1 MTPLCTGS
9 TWRTR
14 SRVPRRHSCRRVSKL
29 LGWPDGGAGWQPNVT
44 QFSRTGGLSK
54 TFHWRYVFSMS
65 TPESSLLLDLY
76 AQIAPGT
83 LFRVLQRGLG
93 VTKRDGIY
101 TPRVV
106 MWMMMQQR
114 LDARGTLES
123 TVAQLVLGRFNP
135 LLSQCKRAQEG
146 KIGLGTAGYCQGRQN
161 LPKMLMDR
169 AVEEIV
175 QRLRNHLSE
184 RLPQM
189 GRPVYVIDGSS
200 LQLDP
205 YPELRQA
212 YPPARNPRRPS
223 HWPVLRFVVLHDVAS
238 GLAQEPCWGPMY
250 GPEAV
255 SEQALAERA
264 MSALPPGGVLIAD
277 RNFGIFAIAHSA
289 HQKGQDVVVRMT
301 EQRAKRLVGVPISQ
315 PGAYAVQWKPSDR
328 ERKKYELL
336 PNAAIQGWL
345 IAWRI
350 GRGKNRQWLY
360 LFSTLR
366 LEPEAVVDLY
376 GTRWY
381 IETDLRSLKQTVRL
395 NHLSVQS
402 VDMME
407 KELLAAV
414 LAYNLVRAVMC
425 LAARKAGIPSRQLSF
440 TYAYNLVQGGIA
452 SVLAGPTL
460 AVQVE
465 RMEHL
470 IDLVARCKLPKRT
483 KRRTYPR
490 AVWGRGRAFPT
501 RKEKT
506 E

>member
-1 MTPLCTGS
+1 MDTPDPS
-9 TWRTR
+9 
-14 SRVPRRHSCRRVSKL
+14 V
-29 LGWPDGGAGWQPNVT
+29 
-44 QFSRTGGLSK
+44 
-54 TFHWRYVFSMS
+54 
-65 TPESSLLLDLY
+65 LLDLY

-93 VTKRDGIY
+93 VNRRDGIY

-123 TVAQLVLGRFNP
+123 TVAQLVLGRFDP
-135 LLSQCKRAQEG
+135 LLSQCKRARERN
-146 KIGLGTAGYCQGRQN
+146 IGLGTAGYCQARQN
-161 LPKMLMDR
+161 LPTMLMDR

-175 QRLRNHLSE
+175 QRLRNYLGE
-184 RLPQM
+184 RLPQ
-189 GRPVYVIDGSS
+189 GERPVYVIDGSS

-205 YPELRQA
+205 HPDLRQA

-223 HWPVLRFVVLHDVAS
+223 HWPVLRIVVLHDVVT
-238 GLAQEPCWGPMY
+238 GWAQEPRWGPMY

-264 MSALPPGGVLIAD
+264 MNALPPGGVLIAD

-301 EQRAKRLVGVPISQ
+301 EQRAKRLLKAPISQ
-315 PGAYAVQWKPSDR
+315 PGAYAMEWKPSER
-328 ERKKYELL
+328 ERKKYGLR
-336 PNAAIQGWL
+336 ADDAVHGWL

-350 GRGKNRQWLY
+350 GRGKSQQWLY
-360 LFSTLR
+360 LFTTLPR
-366 LEPEAVVDLY
+366 APEKIVELY
-376 GTRWY
+376 GKRWH

-402 VDMME
+402 VDTME
-407 KELLAAV
+407 KELLAAI

-425 LAARKAGIPSRQLSF
+425 LAARKAGIDSRQLSF
-440 TYAYNLVQGGIA
+440 TYAYDLVQNAIA
-452 SVLAGPTL
+452 GVLAGPTL
-460 AVQVE
+460 AIQTE
-465 RMEHL
+465 RMERL
-470 IDLVARCKLPKRT
+470 IDLVARCRLPRRT
-483 KRRTYPR
+483 KPRSYPR
-490 AVWGRGRAFPT
+490 AVWGRGRAFPS

>member
-1 MTPLCTGS
+1 MDTPDPS
-9 TWRTR
+9 
-14 SRVPRRHSCRRVSKL
+14 V
-29 LGWPDGGAGWQPNVT
+29 
-44 QFSRTGGLSK
+44 
-54 TFHWRYVFSMS
+54 
-65 TPESSLLLDLY
+65 LLDLY

-93 VTKRDGIY
+93 VNRRDGIY

-123 TVAQLVLGRFNP
+123 TVAQLVLGRFDP
-135 LLSQCKRAQEG
+135 LLSQCKRARERN
-146 KIGLGTAGYCQGRQN
+146 IGLGTAGYCQARQN
-161 LPKMLMDR
+161 LPTMLMDR

-175 QRLRNHLSE
+175 QRLRNYLGE
-184 RLPQM
+184 RLPQ
-189 GRPVYVIDGSS
+189 GERPVYVIDGSS

-205 YPELRQA
+205 HPDLRQA

-223 HWPVLRFVVLHDVAS
+223 HWPVLRIVVLHDVVT
-238 GLAQEPCWGPMY
+238 GWAQEPRWGPMY

-264 MSALPPGGVLIAD
+264 MNALPPGGVLIAD

-301 EQRAKRLVGVPISQ
+301 EQRAKRLLKAPISQ
-315 PGAYAVQWKPSDR
+315 PGAYAMEWKPSER
-328 ERKKYELL
+328 ERKKYGLR
-336 PNAAIQGWL
+336 ADDAVHGWL

-350 GRGKNRQWLY
+350 GRGKSQQWLY
-360 LFSTLR
+360 LFTTLPR
-366 LEPEAVVDLY
+366 APEKIVELY
-376 GTRWY
+376 GKRWH

-402 VDMME
+402 VDTME
-407 KELLAAV
+407 KELLAAI
-414 LAYNLVRAVMC
+414 LAYNFVRAVMC
-425 LAARKAGIPSRQLSF
+425 LAARKAGIDSRQLSF
-440 TYAYNLVQGGIA
+440 TYAYDLVQNAIA
-452 SVLAGPTL
+452 GVLAGPTL
-460 AVQVE
+460 AIQTE
-465 RMEHL
+465 RMERL
-470 IDLVARCKLPKRT
+470 IDLVARCRLPRRT
-483 KRRTYPR
+483 KPRSYPR
-490 AVWGRGRAFPT
+490 AVWGRGRAFPS

>member
-1 MTPLCTGS
+1 M
-9 TWRTR
+9 
-14 SRVPRRHSCRRVSKL
+14 
-29 LGWPDGGAGWQPNVT
+29 D
-44 QFSRTGGLSK
+44 
-54 TFHWRYVFSMS
+54 
-65 TPESSLLLDLY
+65 TPESSTLLDLY

-83 LFRVLQRGLG
+83 LFGVLQRDLG
-93 VTKRDGIY
+93 VTKHDGIY

-123 TVAQLVLGRFNP
+123 TVAQLALGHFDP
-135 LLSQCKRAQEG
+135 LLSKCKRAQERN
-146 KIGLGTAGYCQGRQN
+146 IGLATGGYCQARQN

-169 AVEEIV
+169 AVKEIV

-184 RLPQM
+184 RLPQ
-189 GRPVYVIDGSS
+189 GERPVYVIDGSS

-205 YPELRQA
+205 HPELRQA

-223 HWPVLRFVVLHDVAS
+223 HWPVLRFVVLHEVAS

-250 GPEAV
+250 GAEAV

-264 MSALPPGGVLIAD
+264 MSALPPGGVLIGD

-289 HQKGQDVVVRMT
+289 HQKGQDVVVRLT
-301 EQRAKRLVGVPISQ
+301 EQRAKRLAGVPISQ
-315 PGAYAVQWKPSDR
+315 PGAYPVEWKPSGR
-328 ERKKYELL
+328 EQKKYGLRSGD
-336 PNAAIQGWL
+336 AIQGRL

-350 GRGKNRQWLY
+350 GRGQSQQWLY
-360 LFSTLR
+360 LFTTLQ
-366 LEPEAVVDLY
+366 LPPEEVVDLY
-376 GTRWY
+376 GKRWY

-425 LAARKAGIPSRQLSF
+425 LAARKAGIDSRQLSF
-440 TYAYNLVQGGIA
+440 TYAYNLVQDGMA
-452 SVLAGPTL
+452 NVLAGPTL
-460 AVQVE
+460 AAQVE
-465 RMEHL
+465 RLERL

-483 KRRTYPR
+483 KRRAYPR

-506 E
+506 K

>member
-1 MTPLCTGS
+1 M
-9 TWRTR
+9 
-14 SRVPRRHSCRRVSKL
+14 
-29 LGWPDGGAGWQPNVT
+29 DI
-44 QFSRTGGLSK
+44 
-54 TFHWRYVFSMS
+54 
-65 TPESSLLLDLY
+65 PESSILLDLY
-76 AQIAPGT
+76 AQLAPGA
-83 LFRVLQRGLG
+83 LFRLLQRGLG
-93 VTKRDGIY
+93 VSRRDGIY

-106 MWMMMQQR
+106 IWMMMQQR

-123 TVAQLVLGRFNP
+123 TVAQLVLGRFDP
-135 LLSQCKRAQEG
+135 LLSQCKRSRERN
-146 KIGLGTAGYCQGRQN
+146 IGLGTAGYCQARQS

-169 AVEEIV
+169 AMEEIV

-184 RLPQM
+184 RLPQLE
-189 GRPVYVIDGSS
+189 RPVYVIDGSG

-205 YPELRQA
+205 HPELRDA
-212 YPPARNPRRPS
+212 YPPARNSRRPS
-223 HWPVLRFVVLHDVAS
+223 HWPVLRIVVLHDVAT
-238 GLAQEPCWGPMY
+238 GLAQRPCWGPMY

-264 MSALPPGGVLIAD
+264 MNALPPGGVVIAD

-289 HQKGQDVVVRMT
+289 HQKGQEVVVRMT
-301 EQRAKRLVGVPISQ
+301 EQRAKRMAKEPISQ
-315 PGAYAVQWKPSDR
+315 AGAYAVEWKPSDR
-328 ERKKYELL
+328 ERKKYGLQ
-336 PNAAIQGWL
+336 PDAVIRGHL

-350 GRGKNRQWLY
+350 GRGKSRQWLY
-360 LFSTLR
+360 LFTTL
-366 LEPEAVVDLY
+366 LLAPEQVVELY
-376 GTRWY
+376 GKRWH

-425 LAARKAGIPSRQLSF
+425 LAARKAGIDSRQLSF
-440 TYAYNLVQGGIA
+440 TYAYNLVQHGIA
-452 SVLAGPTL
+452 NVLAGATL

-465 RMEHL
+465 RMERL

-483 KRRTYPR
+483 KRRAYPR

>member
-1 MTPLCTGS
+1 MDTPDPS
-9 TWRTR
+9 
-14 SRVPRRHSCRRVSKL
+14 V
-29 LGWPDGGAGWQPNVT
+29 
-44 QFSRTGGLSK
+44 
-54 TFHWRYVFSMS
+54 
-65 TPESSLLLDLY
+65 LLDLY

-93 VTKRDGIY
+93 VNRRDGIY

-123 TVAQLVLGRFNP
+123 TVAQLVLGRFDP
-135 LLSQCKRAQEG
+135 LLSQCKRARERN
-146 KIGLGTAGYCQGRQN
+146 IGLGTAGYCQARQN

-175 QRLRNHLSE
+175 QRLRNYLGE
-184 RLPQM
+184 RLPQWE
-189 GRPVYVIDGSS
+189 RPVYVIDGSS
-200 LQLDP
+200 FQLDP
-205 YPELRQA
+205 HPDLRQA

-223 HWPVLRFVVLHDVAS
+223 HWPVLRIVVLHDVVT
-238 GLAQEPCWGPMY
+238 GLAQEPSWGPMY

-264 MSALPPGGVLIAD
+264 MNALPPGGVLIAD

-301 EQRAKRLVGVPISQ
+301 EPRAKRLLKAPISQ
-315 PGAYAVQWKPSDR
+315 PGAYAMEWKPSER
-328 ERKKYELL
+328 ERKKYGLR
-336 PNAAIQGWL
+336 ADDAVHGWL

-350 GRGKNRQWLY
+350 GRGKSKQWLY
-360 LFSTLR
+360 LFTTL
-366 LEPEAVVDLY
+366 LLAPEKIVELY
-376 GTRWY
+376 GKRWH

-402 VDMME
+402 VDTME
-407 KELLAAV
+407 KELLAAI
-414 LAYNLVRAVMC
+414 LAYNFVRAVMC
-425 LAARKAGIPSRQLSF
+425 LAARKAGIDSRQLSF
-440 TYAYNLVQGGIA
+440 TYAYDLVQNAIA
-452 SVLAGPTL
+452 GVLAGPTL
-460 AVQVE
+460 AIQTE

-470 IDLVARCKLPKRT
+470 IDLVARCRLPRRT
-483 KRRTYPR
+483 KRRSYPR
-490 AVWGRGRAFPT
+490 AVWGRGRAFPS